1 MNSGNNLLHGQLKL
15 AAAPWRDQVFY
26 FNQSLCLVDCE
37 VPRNR
42 RFQMDVIYQ
51 QSMNCGIIV
60 IK

>member
-37 VPRNR
+37 ALRN
-42 RFQMDVIYQ
+42 QHLQQVIIRQPSLY
-51 QSMNCGIIV
+51 
-60 IK
+60 